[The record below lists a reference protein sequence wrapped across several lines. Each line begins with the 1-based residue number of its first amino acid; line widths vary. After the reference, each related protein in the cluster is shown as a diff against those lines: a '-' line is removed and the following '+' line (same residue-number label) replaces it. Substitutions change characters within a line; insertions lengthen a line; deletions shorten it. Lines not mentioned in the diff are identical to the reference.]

1 MADEKSCLRIGV
13 FDDSST
19 ARMVTQ
25 RLLTRAGYQAIPVAS
40 VAQLLEVIDQLDLL
54 LMDLSLGD
62 EDGREVARALRQQG
76 VRLPLIAVTAF
87 ADPQLRAELQ
97 EAGFADY
104 LHKPFRPQELY
115 DKIERWAN
123 LKPPD

>member
-19 ARMVTQ
+19 ARLVTQ

>member
-1 MADEKSCLRIGV
+1 
-13 FDDSST
+13 
-19 ARMVTQ
+19 MVTQ
-25 RLLTRAGYQAIPVAS
+25 RLLSRAGYQAIPVES
-40 VAQLLEVIDQLDLL
+40 VSQLMQVLDQLDLL
-54 LMDLSLGD
+54 LMDLSLGE
-62 EDGREVARALRQQG
+62 EDGRDVARALRQQG
-76 VRLPLIAVTAF
+76 DRLPLIAVTAF
-87 ADPQLRAELQ
+87 AEPQLRAELQ

>member
-1 MADEKSCLRIGV
+1 
-13 FDDSST
+13 
-19 ARMVTQ
+19 MVTQ
-25 RLLTRAGYQAIPVAS
+25 RLLSRAGYQAIPVES
-40 VAQLLEVIDQLDLL
+40 VSQLMQVIDQIDLL

-62 EDGREVARALRQQG
+62 EDGRDVARSLRQHG
-76 VRLPLIAVTAF
+76 ARLPLIAVTAF
-87 ADPQLRAELQ
+87 AEPRLRAELQ

-115 DKIERWAN
+115 EKIERWAN